1 MPLSRKLLGRGVF
14 SLLEL
19 AVVLV
24 ILGVVAAIVGPRMSR
39 GASVS
44 PHQNQQILVG
54 HLRSLREA
62 LDAYAADHAG
72 HYPAGDPARIAQQLT
87 QYTDLSGSPH
97 PTRTAGY
104 PLGPYLREIPPLPV
118 GAQDRTPTITLIAAA
133 KAAWLYNPATGRI
146 RANTSLQ
153 ECDRLGRP
161 YSSY

>member
-24 ILGVVAAIVGPRMSR
+24 VLGVVAAIVAPRMSR

-44 PHQNQQILVG
+44 PHQNVQILVG
-54 HLRSLREA
+54 HLRALRSA

-72 HYPAGDPARIAQQLT
+72 HYPTGDRITQQLT
-87 QYTDLSGSPH
+87 QYTDRSGAPH
-97 PTRTAGY
+97 PSRTASY

-118 GAQDRTPTITLIAAA
+118 SARSRTATITPIETAQD
-133 KAAWLYNPATGRI
+133 AWLYDPATGRI
-146 RANTSLQ
+146 RANTTPQ
-153 ECDRLGRP
+153 ERDPLGRP